1 MSNHAVFYSIPPYS
15 ERVVKDAA
23 GKERDSFDVKEWW
36 VSMREKL
43 PGFFQVL
50 RAILTHTPNSAAA
63 ERLFSILN
71 NSFGSKQTRSRA
83 DYIEFSLMKQ
93 FNEQTRD

>member
-1 MSNHAVFYSIPPYS
+1 MCYSIPPYS

-23 GKERDSFDVKEWW
+23 GKERDSFDIKAWW
-36 VSMREKL
+36 VSQRGRL
-43 PGFFQVL
+43 PGFFMIL

-71 NSFGSKQTRSRA
+71 NSFGSKQTSARA
-83 DYIEFSLMKQ
+83 DYIEFSVIKQ
-93 FNEQTRD
+93 FNEQTRNN

>member
-1 MSNHAVFYSIPPYS
+1 MFYSIPPYS

-36 VSMREKL
+36 VSQRERL

-50 RAILTHTPNSAAA
+50 RAVLTHAPNSAAA

-71 NSFGSKQTRSRA
+71 NSFGSKQTQARA

-93 FNEQTRD
+93 FNEKTREC

>member
-1 MSNHAVFYSIPPYS
+1 MFYSIPPYS

-50 RAILTHTPNSAAA
+50 HVILTHTPNSAAA
-63 ERLFSILN
+63 EHLFSILN
-71 NSFGSKQTRSRA
+71 NLFGSKQTCSRA